1 MQFAHN
7 PKLNQNIE
15 SSRRKTTT
23 FDSLMP
29 QKNWDVVRVMVLENR
44 VDFRLVWRDIF
55 YSAGF
60 TMQFAQICN
69 IFLSAVLA
77 VDEDR
82 NMQIAQCYLIP
93 HSS

>member
-23 FDSLMP
+23 FDSHMP

-44 VDFRLVWRDIF
+44 VDFRLVWRDLF

-60 TMQFAQICN
+60 TMQFAQIRN
-69 IFLSAVLA
+69 MLLSAVLA
-77 VDEDR
+77 DDEDR
-82 NMQIAQCYLIP
+82 IMQIAQCYLIP